1 MEIFIEGLLDLLF
14 QMAMAFILLKMDPY
28 SKVILKVDNGMD
40 MVLTLKLM
48 ALEKYQVNIDLVKRM
63 D

>member
-1 MEIFIEGLLDLLF
+1 MEIFIEGPLDLQF

-48 ALEKYQVNIDLVKRM
+48 VLEKYQVNIDLVKRM

>member
-28 SKVILKVDNGMD
+28 LKVILKVDNGMD

>member
-1 MEIFIEGLLDLLF
+1 MEIFIEGLLDLQF